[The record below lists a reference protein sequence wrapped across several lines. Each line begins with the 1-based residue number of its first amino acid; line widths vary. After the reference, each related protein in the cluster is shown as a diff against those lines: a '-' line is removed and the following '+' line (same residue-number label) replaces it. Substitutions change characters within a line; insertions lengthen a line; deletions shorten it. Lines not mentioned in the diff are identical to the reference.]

1 MVDERE
7 LSSMEHE
14 VDLIRGLTDMDFG
27 LIAVCVDDWNK
38 DLSPWQAPPVYGNE
52 DFGSGADET
61 LSWVLNNVIFG
72 ANAEEGDK
80 RRYILGG
87 YSLAGLF
94 ALYSA
99 YKTNVF
105 EGIAAASPSVW
116 FPGFTEYAKENE
128 INCLYVLKLTRHRG
142 IGTYL
147 FTQSVSALLKRYKN
161 VRVSETLYQDRKILQ
176 DFINIFD
183 HKNYVFLDLN
193 IKGNPNC
200 RTN

>member
-1 MVDERE
+1 
-7 LSSMEHE
+7 METRRIDAAE
-14 VDLIRGLTDMDFG
+14 ITAAVKKLFMDINYNIG
-27 LIAVCVDDWNK
+27 CD
-38 DLSPWQAPPVYGNE
+38 
-52 DFGSGADET
+52 
-61 LSWVLNNVIFG
+61 
-72 ANAEEGDK
+72 
-80 RRYILGG
+80 ILD
-87 YSLAGLF
+87 
-94 ALYSA
+94 ALKS
-99 YKTNVF
+99 
-105 EGIAAASPSVW
+105 
-116 FPGFTEYAKENE
+116 AKENE

>member
-1 MVDERE
+1 MRLTVFNINDIDLNTYKKSYDRVIDE
-7 LSSMEHE
+7 M
-14 VDLIRGLTDMDFG
+14 
-27 LIAVCVDDWNK
+27 
-38 DLSPWQAPPVYGNE
+38 
-52 DFGSGADET
+52 
-61 LSWVLNNVIFG
+61 
-72 ANAEEGDK
+72 
-80 RRYILGG
+80 
-87 YSLAGLF
+87 
-94 ALYSA
+94 
-99 YKTNVF
+99 
-105 EGIAAASPSVW
+105 
-116 FPGFTEYAKENE
+116 
-128 INCLYVLKLTRHRG
+128 RHRG